1 MKIKA
6 YIIQCS
12 CFNNNESYLIELGR
26 YVRTIK
32 NRSKDFINR
41 SSELKN
47 MILYDI
53 SIKNRV
59 TYSIESIY
67 VDIEEFK
74 KRDYIFDL
82 GSAKETIRY
91 IFEIKNDIFMRMN
104 SDELNEAFFNYGNNY
119 LKQIKGEQNG

>member
-82 GSAKETIRY
+82 VSAKETIRY